1 LIEEG
6 CVDLFDVD
14 APETPQ
20 TIVAARHAAT
30 KAQSPLFA
38 SLNKSSS
45 AQGLTWNAA
54 WFNWCQTTPSDYV
67 LRGAPNIDSR
77 CTGTTMRDYL
87 RASDLTHL
95 PEEAIALYDD
105 DTAKGERVL
114 YFGDKL
120 VARDDDDVR
129 SRR

>member
-1 LIEEG
+1 MTSPPAAELPIS
-6 CVDLFDVD
+6 
-14 APETPQ
+14 TR
-20 TIVAARHAAT
+20 VA
-30 KAQSPLFA
+30 
-38 SLNKSSS
+38 
-45 AQGLTWNAA
+45 
-54 WFNWCQTTPSDYV
+54 
-67 LRGAPNIDSR
+67 
-77 CTGTTMRDYL
+77 GTTMRDYL

-120 VARDDDDVR
+120 VARDDDVR